1 MLGCL
6 GYPGLL
12 LGYSNVLGVSWGQP
26 LANGCI
32 HIGINTNAP
41 GGCFAQQQVLRS
53 LMMIA
58 LMVHLVDGRHT
69 LDQIGDM
76 PSGWYADCYVQ
87 RRSLGWIGVKHVEDF
102 SPLCQLVRS
111 IEEKTTQWARAL
123 LWKFINIVG
132 LCHCGGINYLNYLL
146 SFKVVFWGT
155 QGRVNEVP
163 LALHRWVH
171 LLRSSVIS
179 QQGGA
184 AKGTCGYQRQTMNT
198 RECHIYIVPICAM
211 EY

>member
-1 MLGCL
+1 MIKVFNPTKEEVWRNPKDAKEPYSCCCVVLGCL

-76 PSGWYADCYVQ
+76 PSGGYADCYVQ
-87 RRSLGWIGVKHVEDF
+87 RRSLG
-102 SPLCQLVRS
+102 
-111 IEEKTTQWARAL
+111 
-123 LWKFINIVG
+123 
-132 LCHCGGINYLNYLL
+132 
-146 SFKVVFWGT
+146 
-155 QGRVNEVP
+155 
-163 LALHRWVH
+163 
-171 LLRSSVIS
+171 
-179 QQGGA
+179 
-184 AKGTCGYQRQTMNT
+184 
-198 RECHIYIVPICAM
+198 
-211 EY
+211 